1 MSEANV
7 REHRRPQVEK
17 RKATHNIVSIPFF
30 ADTAKNTGK
39 KKIPDGQTCL
49 PKSGSAFCRDAND
62 RWKIKKMVARAGIEP
77 TTNCLEGSCSI
88 H

>member
-1 MSEANV
+1 MPDEE

-49 PKSGSAFCRDAND
+49 PKSGSAFHGIRTFFGKMQKNGSPGGD
-62 RWKIKKMVARAGIEP
+62 RTHDQLLRRQ
-77 TTNCLEGSCSI
+77 L
-88 H
+88 